1 MSASV
6 SYHTTG
12 WAGQVGVAGPG
23 CLVAAVTVVPTN
35 PPAAPSRRRGALDR
49 PRWWAWP
56 GRLCGDGAEE
66 ERPGSGTSAASM
78 TNGHRIVV
86 IQSGAQQPRS
96 HQDGG
101 APGRPPLPNVAIVK
115 THAGVAGGGGSPRA
129 TEGVEPLH
137 AIVNNG
143 SVGRRDLT
151 TGCSPTG
158 VPVLILSS
166 TLGADGKRFAAHG
179 CNQDRPATQSRVLAR
194 CEVVPSSVELR
205 WRPVIVRLRGWP
217 HHGGC
222 CRIGC
227 VLWEW
232 WAGRCSTGPAQAGA
246 ARWIL
251 RRLNAVAA
259 RWASLRAAVRPR
271 RENRSSS
278 FLKFPIPGSAVA
290 PRRV

>member
-1 MSASV
+1 MA
-6 SYHTTG
+6 
-12 WAGQVGVAGPG
+12 
-23 CLVAAVTVVPTN
+23 LVIPH
-35 PPAAPSRRRGALDR
+35 
-49 PRWWAWP
+49 
-56 GRLCGDGAEE
+56 GDGPFRAAKFHVCVALPAGGQWFDPRFRSAGAVRLPRRAGSALPLAKRCLLEVP
-66 ERPGSGTSAASM
+66 RLLPG
-78 TNGHRIVV
+78 VPP
-86 IQSGAQQPRS
+86 PRS